1 MTPDTDTALEWIQQF
16 LQAVGFPE
24 RRNTRQTAVCIYA
37 LLDIGPRP
45 DLVIGKKCLNEG
57 ARIHDILEFA
67 RQELGIPV
75 AENTRE
81 TYRKHSLKPLLDHFL
96 VTRHSTAVNDPNTHY
111 VLNRS
116 FEEALRKALGE
127 PDEEARNAIAR
138 RWAKASGREPSVPA
152 PKAVSAVTVKV
163 NDQMVTLSPGRHNQL
178 IRDII
183 QEFAPGFID
192 QPYVLCV
199 SDAAH
204 KLRYVDERVKELGL
218 VAGEHEKLPD
228 VLLYSASRNI
238 VYVVEAVTSAGP
250 VDEARIADIEQ
261 TLLAGRKPGFGLEY
275 FTAFPDRATFR
286 RFVEDIA
293 WGTQV
298 WLAAEPFG
306 LILFRRYR

>member
-1 MTPDTDTALEWIQQF
+1 MTIDTVLQRSQQF
-16 LQAVGFPE
+16 LQAIGFPE

-37 LLDIGPRP
+37 LLDTGPRLG
-45 DLVIGKKCLNEG
+45 LVMGKQCLNEG

-67 RQELGIPV
+67 RQDLGIQV

-96 VTRHSTAVNDPNTHY
+96 VTRHSTAVNDPNTYY

-116 FEEALRKALGE
+116 FEEALHKALGE
-127 PDEEARNAIAR
+127 PDEEARNAIAS
-138 RWAKASGREPSVPA
+138 RWAKAFGKEPSAPA
-152 PKAVSAVTVKV
+152 PGAISTVTVEV
-163 NDQMVTLSPGRHNQL
+163 NDQVVTLSPGRHNQL
-178 IRDII
+178 IHDII

-192 QPYVLCV
+192 QPRVLCV

-204 KLRYVDERVKELGL
+204 KLRYVDERAEELGL
-218 VAGEHEKLPD
+218 VIGEHEKLSD
-228 VLLYSASRNI
+228 VLLYSTSRNI

-250 VDEARIADIEQ
+250 IDEARIADIEQ

>member
-1 MTPDTDTALEWIQQF
+1 MTIYTVLQRIQQF
-16 LQAVGFPE
+16 LQAIGFPD

-37 LLDIGPRP
+37 LLDTRPRP
-45 DLVIGKKCLNEG
+45 SLVMGKQCLNDG

-67 RQELGIPV
+67 RQDLGIQV

-96 VTRHSTAVNDPNTHY
+96 VTRHSTAVNDPNTYY

-116 FEEALRKALGE
+116 FEEALRQALGG
-127 PDEEARNAIAR
+127 PDEEARNAIAS
-138 RWAKASGREPSVPA
+138 RWAKAFGKEPSVPA
-152 PKAVSAVTVKV
+152 PGAISAVTVKV

-178 IRDII
+178 IHDII

-192 QPYVLCV
+192 QPRVLCV

-204 KLRYVDERVKELGL
+204 KLRYVDEQAEGLGL
-218 VAGEHEKLPD
+218 VIGEHGKLPD
-228 VLLYSASRNI
+228 VLLYSTSRNI

-250 VDEARIADIEQ
+250 IDEARIADIEQ

-275 FTAFPDRATFR
+275 FTAFPDRPAFR

-306 LILFRRYR
+306 LILFRRYH

>member
-16 LQAVGFPE
+16 LQVVGFPE

-37 LLDIGPRP
+37 LLDTGPRP
-45 DLVIGKKCLNEG
+45 DLVMGKKCLNEG

-96 VTRHSTAVNDPNTHY
+96 VTRHSTAVNAPNTHY

-152 PKAVSAVTVKV
+152 PKAVGAVTVKV
-163 NDQMVTLSPGRHNQL
+163 NDQIVALSPGRHNQL

-199 SDAAH
+199 SDTAH

-218 VAGEHEKLPD
+218 VVGEHEKLPD

>member
-1 MTPDTDTALEWIQQF
+1 MTPDTVLLQIQQF
-16 LQAVGFPE
+16 LQVVGFPE

-37 LLDIGPRP
+37 LLDTAPRP
-45 DLVIGKKCLNEG
+45 DLVMGKKCLNEG

-67 RQELGIPV
+67 RQDLGIPV

-81 TYRKHSLKPLLDHFL
+81 TYRKHSLKPLLDYFL

-116 FEEALRKALGE
+116 FEETLRRALQE
-127 PDEEARNAIAR
+127 PDGEARNAIAR
-138 RWAKASGREPSVPA
+138 HWAKAFGRELPIPA
-152 PKAVSAVTVKV
+152 PGTVSAVTVRV
-163 NDQMVTLSPGRHNQL
+163 NDQVVTLSPGRHNQL

-192 QPYVLCV
+192 QPRVLCV

-204 KLRYVDERVKELGL
+204 KLRYVSEKVEELNL
-218 VAGEHEKLPD
+218 VIGEHEKLPD

-250 VDEARIADIEQ
+250 IDEARIADIEQ
-261 TLLAGRKPGFGLEY
+261 SLLAGRKPGFGLEY
-275 FTAFPDRATFR
+275 FTAFPDRGTFR

>member
-1 MTPDTDTALEWIQQF
+1 MIPDSDTALQRIQQF
-16 LQAVGFPE
+16 LQVIGFPE

-37 LLDIGPRP
+37 LLNTAPRSG
-45 DLVIGKKCLNEG
+45 LVMGKKCLNEG

-67 RQELGIPV
+67 RQDLGISV

-81 TYRKHSLKPLLDHFL
+81 TYRKHSLKPLLAHFL
-96 VTRHSTAVNDPNTHY
+96 ITRHSTAVNDPNTHY

-116 FEEALRKALGE
+116 FEEALCQALQE
-127 PDEEARNAIAR
+127 PDEEARNAIAS
-138 RWAKASGREPSVPA
+138 RWAKVFGRELSIPA
-152 PKAVSAVTVKV
+152 PGAVSAVTVRV
-163 NDQMVTLSPGRHNQL
+163 NDQVIILSPGRHNRL

-192 QPYVLCV
+192 QPRVLCV

-204 KLRYVDERVKELGL
+204 KLRYVSEKVKELNL
-218 VAGEHEKLPD
+218 VVGEHEKLPD

-238 VYVVEAVTSAGP
+238 VYVVEAVTRAGP
-250 VDEARIADIEQ
+250 IDEARITDIEQ

-275 FTAFPDRATFR
+275 FTAFPDRGTFR

-306 LILFRRYR
+306 LILFRIYR